1 MGVREIK
8 KKRQED
14 KLGSSGGEKKDFV
27 RRHGTAKGER
37 KKHRKEN
44 EQRKR
49 GIGNDAQSLF

>member
-8 KKRQED
+8 KNARKINWVL
-14 KLGSSGGEKKDFV
+14 LGEKKKDFV

>member
-8 KKRQED
+8 TAKKINWVL
-14 KLGSSGGEKKDFV
+14 LGERKDFV

-49 GIGNDAQSLF
+49 SIGNDAQSLF